1 MARARDQSRGTT
13 ESIKARSQRSRGVKR
28 GQANKY
34 GSRRTEVDG
43 IKFASAMEARRY
55 QYLKEME
62 KTGRISDLSLQV
74 RFPFKHDG
82 QLICTYVADFLYI
95 EDGEPIVEDVKGR
108 VTPVYA
114 IKRKMM
120 KAFYGK
126 TIREV
131 RDVKGVWEVL

>member
-1 MARARDQSRGTT
+1 
-13 ESIKARSQRSRGVKR
+13 
-28 GQANKY
+28 
-34 GSRRTEVDG
+34 
-43 IKFASAMEARRY
+43 MEARRY

-74 RFPFKHDG
+74 RFPFKYDG

-95 EDGEPIVEDVKGR
+95 EDGEAIVEDVKGR